1 MENNK
6 KYWVLFAVL
15 GVAAIAAFFWIRA
28 AQKPAQTAKPGT
40 QNQNAGSGSSLN
52 SSSTA
57 ENLPPNSSSTPT
69 SASGQTARKLPYGEA
84 ILTYPNRF
92 QFINCSGKPGT
103 IAIKLGVPIMLDNR
117 DNKGHTIKID
127 GQTVYVKALDYQIV
141 YPKQLG
147 IKQVLCDGGG
157 AAVTNVQ
164 K

>member
-6 KYWVLFAVL
+6 KYWVSLAVL
-15 GVAAIAAFFWIRA
+15 GVVAIIAFFWIRA
-28 AQKPAQTAKPGT
+28 AQKPAQTGNPGA
-40 QNQNAGSGSSLN
+40 QNQNAGNSNSQS

-57 ENLPPNSSSTPT
+57 GNLLSSSSSTPT
-69 SASGQTARKLPYGEA
+69 STPGQTGRKLPYGEA
-84 ILTYPNRF
+84 ILAYPNRF

-117 DNKGHTIKID
+117 DKKAHTIKID
-127 GQTVYVKALDYQIV
+127 GQTVYVRALDYQIV